1 MLGEQRNWDFAPD
14 KGVPGINYRGK
25 DGKLQWK
32 ELTAARK
39 KELESQGLD
48 VNAIIKDWERRY
60 EKRTGKPYNRA
71 RAQAQAQAAAEKE
84 LMKQDLESA
93 RRKTRAGGGDGSDIE
108 FRIKAGS
115 AAAAVKAAALRAAA
129 DKKRTY
135 SDPATS
141 GNSTNTKSGRGG
153 DSNGD
158 GSVRIPTTKFDG
170 SNTGSSSGIERR
182 TPTSRELK
190 AAQIARKLYRKSNP
204 SDFAGAEKAAI
215 RASLNPSSVLKTSNG
230 SEKMT
235 SNTGLPRLDAALSGS
250 KSEFKFN
257 SPDNRKKKTNE
268 QMDTF
273 DTIKE
278 YLLSEGYAASEGAA
292 HAIMTSMS
300 EEWKQSILEQMLP
313 PIDPKK
319 HRAAQK
325 TQKIYNKATQGAGSE
340 KDFLRR
346 TGPQLPGV

>member
-1 MLGEQRNWDFAPD
+1 MTTPKWYPPAKKSSWNPIQNFINAVRNATSRREYLNQR
-14 KGVPGINYRGK
+14 
-25 DGKLQWK
+25 
-32 ELTAARK
+32 
-39 KELESQGLD
+39 
-48 VNAIIKDWERRY
+48 
-60 EKRTGKPYNRA
+60 KR
-71 RAQAQAQAAAEKE
+71 EEEE
-84 LMKQDLESA
+84 LMKQDRESA
-93 RRKTRAGGGDGSDIE
+93 RNKARTRGYDTEFRTRPPSVPAKKTGEPPEGSYNVSPHGSRRRKEVEAQIKKDIQARASAAEKAKADAATNTSSGGDTRSD
-108 FRIKAGS
+108 
-115 AAAAVKAAALRAAA
+115 
-129 DKKRTY
+129 
-135 SDPATS
+135 
-141 GNSTNTKSGRGG
+141 RGG

-158 GSVRIPTTKFDG
+158 GAVRLPTTKFDG
-170 SNTGSSSGIERR
+170 GNNTGSSSGIERR

-190 AAQIARKLYRKSNP
+190 AAQTARKLYRKSNP